1 LQAHAKM
8 IAPSILEES
17 SMSNIPISVETP
29 SQSPV
34 PGAFRV
40 FFKALASGVSVA
52 AIGTGA
58 WIALLWQMFRHPT
71 AFPWEVVAM
80 AAILVGGIAYLRYG
94 AWPRAGAEARRI
106 GLRLNAVSWA
116 SLVSAAIAGWSTMIA
131 GFLLYTAHR
140 ATAGLGGE
148 SPIALPHVP
157 AFALFATLAMAAI
170 VAGTVEEI
178 AFRGYMQGALERRF
192 GIVPAILVSGLVW
205 ALFHTNHS
213 YFVAEAAV
221 WIGIFLAVATL
232 LGTMAHRTDSV
243 IPGIVTHVG
252 FDAAYFVSAGLLQ
265 PRIAPLAFVQS
276 LAGPQT
282 LQAVGMVAGIC
293 ALIAW
298 IVFFQTTRTA
308 LAGSHR
314 TRNDSRMT
322 IASAP

>member
-1 LQAHAKM
+1 MTA
-8 IAPSILEES
+8 
-17 SMSNIPISVETP
+17 
-29 SQSPV
+29 SPGPE
-34 PGAFRV
+34 PGAFRT
-40 FFKALASGVSVA
+40 FFAAVASGIAVFAV
-52 AIGTGA
+52 GTGA
-58 WIALLWQMFRHPT
+58 WLALLAQMFRHPT
-71 AFPWEVVAM
+71 AFPWEVAAM
-80 AAILVGGIAYLRYG
+80 AAILIGGIAYLRYG

-106 GLRLNAVSWA
+106 GLRLNAVSWL
-116 SLVSAAIAGWSTMIA
+116 SLVSAVIAGWSTMIA

-140 ATAGLGGE
+140 AIAGFGGE

-192 GIVPAILVSGLVW
+192 GVIPAILVSGLAW

-213 YFVAEAAV
+213 YFAAEAFV
-221 WIGIFLAVATL
+221 WIGIFLTVSAL

-252 FDAAYFVSAGLLQ
+252 FDAAYFISAGVLQ

-276 LAGPQT
+276 LAAPGV
-282 LQAVGMVAGIC
+282 LQAAGAIVGVC

-298 IVFFQTTRTA
+298 IVFSRATRRGA
-308 LAGSHR
+308 
-314 TRNDSRMT
+314 
-322 IASAP
+322 